1 MNYGPLWQDILISS
15 KNFLEIGR
23 ISQLT
28 SRQKYIRFV
37 GIKRLAL
44 AKFVVHKYAKT
55 NPKNGILYVVAISIA
70 LYEEQ
75 RYPEFTLVNQAVEC
89 LKHSYNKKIAAFGNF
104 ILRKI
109 FADPN
114 LFQYKLKWEQI
125 RFNSPLW
132 WLNHLKKQVGDNGL
146 KNVLV
151 DSLSHHPPLN
161 VRLNKP
167 QYVNQLFS
175 DLRKINRKIIKVSF
189 HGLTV
194 VPPCDLTQ
202 TSSFKKGLV
211 SIQDLSSQRIIDLI
225 RPKSTDN
232 LLDICA
238 APGGKS
244 LAIAT
249 NRKCRLFSNDK
260 SKTRLKMLEREIL
273 RIKEHLVTIPN
284 ITNYNPLVP
293 KQLTALLNLANDG
306 FDYIILDAP
315 CSGSGIQ
322 RRHPEIPWTK
332 TRQQLQTLVTIQSKL
347 LDACWQILKNGGIL
361 IYSTCSIFY
370 NEGEGQI
377 INFLNRQKN
386 INRKSAPGLIYPTI
400 GKDYFQEYN
409 IENKLDDAELN
420 YVGNDGFFYA
430 ILEKQKSY

>member
-1 MNYGPLWQDILISS
+1 MKSGPLWQDIFISS

-23 ISQLT
+23 FSELT
-28 SRQKYIRFV
+28 PRQKYIRFV

-55 NPKNGILYVVAISIA
+55 DPNNNTLYVVAISIA

-75 RYPEFTLVNQAVEC
+75 RYPEYTLVNQAVEC
-89 LKHSYNKKIAAFGNF
+89 LKHSYNRKIVGFGNF

-109 FADPN
+109 FADPD
-114 LFQYKLKWEQI
+114 LFQYRLNWEQI
-125 RFNSPLW
+125 RFNAPLW
-132 WLNHLKKQVGDNGL
+132 WINHLKEQVDDNNL
-146 KNVLV
+146 QNVLV
-151 DSLSHHPPLN
+151 DSILRHPPLN

-167 QYVNQLFS
+167 QYINQLSS
-175 DLRKINRKIIKVSF
+175 DLRKINRKIVKVSS

-202 TSSFKKGLV
+202 TSSFEKGLV

-225 RPKSTDN
+225 QPKPDDN

-249 NRKCRLFSNDK
+249 NRKCNVFSNDK
-260 SKTRLKMLEREIL
+260 SKIRLKMLEKEIV
-273 RIKEHLVTIPN
+273 RIKDHLLTIPK
-284 ITNYNPLVP
+284 ITSFNPLVP
-293 KQLTALLNLANDG
+293 KQLNALFNLANDG

-315 CSGSGIQ
+315 CSGSGVQ

-332 TRQQLQTLVTIQSKL
+332 TRQQLATLVTMQSKL
-347 LDACWQILKNGGIL
+347 LDACWQILKNRGIL
-361 IYSTCSIFY
+361 IYCTCSIFY
-370 NEGEGQI
+370 NEGEGQVVR
-377 INFLNRQKN
+377 FLKRRKN
-386 INRKSAPGLIYPTI
+386 VNRKSAPGLICPTI
-400 GKDYFQEYN
+400 GKDYFLKYN
-409 IENKLDDAELN
+409 VENELDNAELN

-430 ILEKQKSY
+430 MLEKQESS

>member
-1 MNYGPLWQDILISS
+1 MKYGPLWQDIFISS
-15 KNFLEIGR
+15 KNFLEIGCF
-23 ISQLT
+23 SEL
-28 SRQKYIRFV
+28 SPRQKYIRFV

-55 NPKNGILYVVAISIA
+55 DPNNNILYVVAISIA

-75 RYPEFTLVNQAVEC
+75 RYPEYTLVNQAVEC
-89 LKHSYNKKIAAFGNF
+89 LKHSYNRKIVAFGNF

-114 LFQYKLKWEQI
+114 LFQYRLSWEQI
-125 RFNSPLW
+125 RWNAPLW
-132 WLNHLKKQVGDNGL
+132 WINHLKKQVDDNYL
-146 KNVLV
+146 QDVLV
-151 DSLSHHPPLN
+151 DSLLRHPPLN

-167 QYVNQLFS
+167 QYINQLSS
-175 DLRKINRKIIKVSF
+175 DLRKINRKIVKVSS

-202 TSSFKKGLV
+202 TSSFEKGLV

-225 RPKSTDN
+225 QPKPDDN

-249 NRKCRLFSNDK
+249 NRKCNVFSNDK
-260 SKTRLKMLEREIL
+260 SKIRLKMLEEEIV
-273 RIKEHLVTIPN
+273 RIKDHLITIPK
-284 ITNYNPLVP
+284 ITSFNPLVP
-293 KQLTALLNLANDG
+293 KQLNALFNLANAG

-332 TRQQLQTLVTIQSKL
+332 TKQQLATLVTMQSKL
-347 LDACWQILKNGGIL
+347 LDACWQILKNRGIL
-361 IYSTCSIFY
+361 IYCTCSIFY
-370 NEGEGQI
+370 NEGEGQVVQ
-377 INFLNRQKN
+377 FLKRRKN
-386 INRKSAPGLIYPTI
+386 ANRKSAPGLIYPTI
-400 GKDYFQEYN
+400 GKDYFLKYKV
-409 IENKLDDAELN
+409 ENKLVNAELN
-420 YVGNDGFFYA
+420 YIGNDGFFYA
-430 ILEKQKSY
+430 MLEKQESS

>member
-1 MNYGPLWQDILISS
+1 MKCGPLWQDIFISS

-23 ISQLT
+23 FSELT
-28 SRQKYIRFV
+28 PRQKYIRFV

-55 NPKNGILYVVAISIA
+55 DPNNNILYVVAISIA

-75 RYPEFTLVNQAVEC
+75 RYPEYTLVNQAVEC
-89 LKHSYNKKIAAFGNF
+89 LKHSYNRKIVAFGNF

-114 LFQYKLKWEQI
+114 LFQYRLSWEQI
-125 RFNSPLW
+125 RFNAPLW
-132 WLNHLKKQVGDNGL
+132 WINHLKKQVDDNYL
-146 KNVLV
+146 QDVLV
-151 DSLSHHPPLN
+151 DSLLRHPPLN

-167 QYVNQLFS
+167 QYINQLSS
-175 DLRKINRKIIKVSF
+175 DLRKINRKIIKVSS

-202 TSSFKKGLV
+202 TSSFEKGLV

-225 RPKSTDN
+225 QPKPDDN

-249 NRKCRLFSNDK
+249 NRKCNVFSNDK
-260 SKTRLKMLEREIL
+260 SKIRLKMLEEEIV
-273 RIKEHLVTIPN
+273 RIKDHLITIPK
-284 ITNYNPLVP
+284 ITSFNPLVP
-293 KQLTALLNLANDG
+293 KQLNALFNLANAG

-332 TRQQLQTLVTIQSKL
+332 TKQQLATLVTMQSKL
-347 LDACWQILKNGGIL
+347 LDACWQILKNRGIL
-361 IYSTCSIFY
+361 IYCTCSIFY
-370 NEGEGQI
+370 NEGEGQVVQ
-377 INFLNRQKN
+377 FLKRRKN
-386 INRKSAPGLIYPTI
+386 VNRKNAPGLIYPTI
-400 GKDYFQEYN
+400 GKDYLLKYN
-409 IENKLDDAELN
+409 VENESDNAELN
-420 YVGNDGFFYA
+420 YIGDDGFFYA
-430 ILEKQKSY
+430 MLEKQESS

>member
-1 MNYGPLWQDILISS
+1 MKYGPLWQDIFISS

-23 ISQLT
+23 FSELT
-28 SRQKYIRFV
+28 PRQKYIRFV

-55 NPKNGILYVVAISIA
+55 DPNNNILYVVAISIA

-75 RYPEFTLVNQAVEC
+75 RYPEYTLVNQAVEC
-89 LKHSYNKKIAAFGNF
+89 LKHSYNRKIVAFGNF

-114 LFQYKLKWEQI
+114 LFQYRLSWEQI
-125 RFNSPLW
+125 RFNAPLW
-132 WLNHLKKQVGDNGL
+132 WINHLKKQVDDNYL
-146 KNVLV
+146 QDVLV
-151 DSLSHHPPLN
+151 DSLLRPPPLN

-167 QYVNQLFS
+167 QYINQLSS
-175 DLRKINRKIIKVSF
+175 DLRKINRKIIKVSS

-202 TSSFKKGLV
+202 TSSFEKGLV

-225 RPKSTDN
+225 QPKPDDN

-249 NRKCRLFSNDK
+249 NRKCNVFSNDK
-260 SKTRLKMLEREIL
+260 SKIRLKMLEEEIV
-273 RIKEHLVTIPN
+273 RIKDHLITIPK
-284 ITNYNPLVP
+284 ITSFNPLVP
-293 KQLTALLNLANDG
+293 KQLNALFNLANAG

-332 TRQQLQTLVTIQSKL
+332 TKQQLATLVTMQSKL
-347 LDACWQILKNGGIL
+347 LDACWQILKNRGIL
-361 IYSTCSIFY
+361 IYCTCSIFY
-370 NEGEGQI
+370 NEGEGQVVQ
-377 INFLNRQKN
+377 FLKRRKN
-386 INRKSAPGLIYPTI
+386 VNRKNAPGLIYPTI
-400 GKDYFQEYN
+400 GKDYLLKYN
-409 IENKLDDAELN
+409 VENESDNAELN
-420 YVGNDGFFYA
+420 YIGDDGFFYA
-430 ILEKQKSY
+430 MLEKQESS

>member
-1 MNYGPLWQDILISS
+1 MKEGPLWRDIFISS
-15 KNFLEIGR
+15 KNFLQIKFSSE
-23 ISQLT
+23 LT

-55 NPKNGILYVVAISIA
+55 NPKKEIVYVIAISIA

-75 RYPEFTLVNQAVEC
+75 RYPEYTLVNQAVEC
-89 LKHSYNKKIAAFGNF
+89 LKHSYNKKIGAFGNV

-114 LFQYKLKWEQI
+114 LFQYKLNWEQI
-125 RFNSPLW
+125 RWNAPFW
-132 WLNHLKKQVGDNGL
+132 WINYLKKQVENNHL
-146 KNVLV
+146 QNAMV
-151 DSLSHHPPLN
+151 DSLSQHPPLN

-167 QYVNQLFS
+167 QYINQLSS
-175 DLRKINRKIIKVSF
+175 DLRRINRKIVKVSS
-189 HGLTV
+189 HGLSV

-202 TSSFKKGLV
+202 TPSFKKGLI

-225 RPKSTDN
+225 RPKPDDN

-244 LAIAT
+244 LALAV
-249 NRKCRLFSNDK
+249 NRKCHLFSNDK
-260 SKTRLKMLEREIL
+260 SKIRLKMLEKEIL
-273 RIKEHLVTIPN
+273 RIKDHLVTIPKV
-284 ITNYNPLVP
+284 TSFNPLVP
-293 KQLTALLNLANDG
+293 KQLKALFNLANAG
-306 FDYIILDAP
+306 FDYIVLDAP

-322 RRHPEIPWTK
+322 RRHPEVPWTK
-332 TRQQLQTLVTIQSKL
+332 TKRQLETLVTIQSKL

-361 IYSTCSIFY
+361 IYCTCSIFY

-377 INFLNRQKN
+377 VTFLDRRKN
-386 INRKSAPGLIYPTI
+386 VNRKSAPGLIYPTI
-400 GKDYFQEYN
+400 GKDYLLNYHV
-409 IENKLDDAELN
+409 ENKLDNEELN
-420 YVGNDGFFYA
+420 YIGNDGFYYA
-430 ILEKQKSY
+430 MLEKQESS

>member
-1 MNYGPLWQDILISS
+1 MKYGPLWQDISISS

-23 ISQLT
+23 FSDLT
-28 SRQKYIRFV
+28 PRQKYIRFV

-55 NPKNGILYVVAISIA
+55 DPNNNILYVVAISIA

-75 RYPEFTLVNQAVEC
+75 RYPEYTLVNQAVEC
-89 LKHSYNKKIAAFGNF
+89 LKHSSNRKIVAFGNF

-114 LFQYKLKWEQI
+114 LFQYRLSWEQI
-125 RFNSPLW
+125 RFNAPLW
-132 WLNHLKKQVGDNGL
+132 WINHLKKQVDDNHL
-146 KNVLV
+146 QNVLV
-151 DSLSHHPPLN
+151 DSLLRHPPLN

-167 QYVNQLFS
+167 QYINQLSS
-175 DLRKINRKIIKVSF
+175 DLRNINRKIVKVSS

-202 TSSFKKGLV
+202 TSSFEKGLV

-225 RPKSTDN
+225 QPKPDDN

-249 NRKCRLFSNDK
+249 NRKCNVFSNDK
-260 SKTRLKMLEREIL
+260 SKIRLKLLEKEIV
-273 RIKEHLVTIPN
+273 RIKDHLVTIPRV
-284 ITNYNPLVP
+284 TSFNPLVP
-293 KQLTALLNLANDG
+293 KQLNALFNLANSG

-332 TRQQLQTLVTIQSKL
+332 TRQQLATLVTMQSKL
-347 LDACWQILKNGGIL
+347 LDACWQILKNRGIL
-361 IYSTCSIFY
+361 IYCTCSIFY
-370 NEGEGQI
+370 NEGEGQVVQ
-377 INFLNRQKN
+377 FLKRRKN
-386 INRKSAPGLIYPTI
+386 VNRKSAPGLIYPTI
-400 GKDYFQEYN
+400 GKDYFLKYN
-409 IENKLDDAELN
+409 VENELDNAELN
-420 YVGNDGFFYA
+420 YIGDDGFFYA
-430 ILEKQKSY
+430 MLEKQESS

>member
-1 MNYGPLWQDILISS
+1 MKHGPLWQDIFISS
-15 KNFLEIGR
+15 KNFLEIR
-23 ISQLT
+23 RFSELT

-55 NPKNGILYVVAISIA
+55 DPSNNILYVVAISIA

-75 RYPEFTLVNQAVEC
+75 RYPEYTLVNQAVEC
-89 LKHSYNKKIAAFGNF
+89 LKHSYNRKIVAFGNF

-109 FADPN
+109 FADPD
-114 LFQYKLKWEQI
+114 LFQYRLNWEQI
-125 RFNSPLW
+125 RWNAPLW
-132 WLNHLKKQVGDNGL
+132 WINHFKKQVKDNYL

-151 DSLSHHPPLN
+151 NSLSQHPPLN

-167 QYVNQLFS
+167 QYINQLSS
-175 DLRKINRKIIKVSF
+175 DLRKINRKIVKVSS
-189 HGLTV
+189 HGLSV

-202 TSSFKKGLV
+202 TLSFKKGLV

-225 RPKSTDN
+225 QPKSDDS

-244 LAIAT
+244 LAIAI
-249 NRKCRLFSNDK
+249 NRKCHLFSNDK
-260 SKTRLKMLEREIL
+260 SKIRLKMLEKEIV
-273 RIKEHLVTIPN
+273 RIKEHLVTIPK
-284 ITNYNPLVP
+284 ITSFNPLVP
-293 KQLTALLNLANDG
+293 KQLNALFNLANDG

-332 TRQQLQTLVTIQSKL
+332 TRQQLATLVTMQSKL
-347 LDACWQILKNGGIL
+347 LDACWQILKSRGIL
-361 IYSTCSIFY
+361 IYCTCSIFY

-377 INFLNRQKN
+377 VQFLKRRKN
-386 INRKSAPGLIYPTI
+386 VNRKSAPGLIYPTI
-400 GKDYFQEYN
+400 GKDYFLKYKV
-409 IENKLDDAELN
+409 ENKLDNSELN
-420 YVGNDGFFYA
+420 FIGNDGFFYA
-430 ILEKQKSY
+430 MLEKQESS

>member
-1 MNYGPLWQDILISS
+1 MKYGPLWQDIFISS
-15 KNFLEIGR
+15 KNFLEIGCF
-23 ISQLT
+23 SEL
-28 SRQKYIRFV
+28 SPRQKYIRFV

-55 NPKNGILYVVAISIA
+55 DPNNNILYVVAISIA

-75 RYPEFTLVNQAVEC
+75 RYPEYTLVNQAVEC
-89 LKHSYNKKIAAFGNF
+89 LKHSYNRKIVAFGNF

-114 LFQYKLKWEQI
+114 LFQYRLSWEQI
-125 RFNSPLW
+125 RWNAPLW
-132 WLNHLKKQVGDNGL
+132 WINHLKKQVDDNYL
-146 KNVLV
+146 QDVLV
-151 DSLSHHPPLN
+151 DSLLRHPPLN

-167 QYVNQLFS
+167 QYINQLSS
-175 DLRKINRKIIKVSF
+175 DLRKINRKIVKVSS

-202 TSSFKKGLV
+202 TSSFEKGLV

-225 RPKSTDN
+225 QPKPDDN

-249 NRKCRLFSNDK
+249 NRKCHLFSNDK
-260 SKTRLKMLEREIL
+260 SKIRLKMLEKEIV
-273 RIKEHLVTIPN
+273 RIKDHLVTIPRV
-284 ITNYNPLVP
+284 TSFNPLVP
-293 KQLTALLNLANDG
+293 KQLNALFNLANAG

-332 TRQQLQTLVTIQSKL
+332 TKQQLATLVTMQSKL
-347 LDACWQILKNGGIL
+347 LDACWQILKNRGIL
-361 IYSTCSIFY
+361 IYCTCSIFY
-370 NEGEGQI
+370 NEGEGQVVQ
-377 INFLNRQKN
+377 FLKRRKN
-386 INRKSAPGLIYPTI
+386 ANRKSAPGLIYPTI
-400 GKDYFQEYN
+400 GKDYFLKYKV
-409 IENKLDDAELN
+409 ENKLVNAELN
-420 YVGNDGFFYA
+420 YIGNDGFFYA
-430 ILEKQKSY
+430 MLEKQESS